1 MKNSQKQH
9 KNGTWPMASWYL
21 AGTLF
26 VLLLA
31 GCGDKQQVPGSAVK
45 ESKQAEP
52 ASKAAGTAKQKEE
65 GGEKRLVL
73 SADEIKKAGITLKSL
88 KLEDRPEYV
97 SVTAT
102 IQPNRNK
109 LAYISPRIPGRIVKV
124 GVEVGDAVRKGQVL
138 AVLDSVEL
146 GEARSVY
153 LQAASEEAVARAGFE
168 RAQRLHAD
176 NIIPEK
182 DYLRARAE
190 HEKAKASFRA
200 ASDKLRMVGVEPDKL
215 TGSVF
220 PLVAPFAGSV
230 IEKHAVLGSLREPE
244 EIVFTVADLSMLW
257 VEADL
262 AESDLAKVQNSALA
276 SVAVAA
282 YPGEVFNGRLVYVS
296 SVMDKATRTVK
307 ARIEVPNRDGRLKPE
322 MFATAT
328 IYTAFN
334 EKVLLVPENA
344 VLLVQG
350 QATLFVAEKGGYEA
364 RPVEIGER
372 RNGLVIIKSGVIA
385 GENVVVSG
393 AYALKARL
401 LKSQIGDAD

>member
-1 MKNSQKQH
+1 MKNSHKQR
-9 KNGTWPMASWYL
+9 KGSMGPMASWCL
-21 AGTLF
+21 ISTLS

-31 GCGDKQQVPGSAVK
+31 GCGDKQQAPGSAAK

-52 ASKAAGTAKQKEE
+52 ASKGAGTAKQKEE

-73 SADEIKKAGITLKSL
+73 SADEVKKAGITLKSI

-168 RAQRLHAD
+168 RAQRLQAD

-190 HEKAKASFRA
+190 HEKAKASLRA
-200 ASDKLRMVGVEPDKL
+200 SSDKLRMVGVEPDKL

-230 IEKHAVLGSLREPE
+230 IEKHAVMGSLREPE

-262 AESDLAKVQNSALA
+262 AESDLAKVKNSALA
-276 SVAVAA
+276 SVTVAA

-350 QATLFVAEKGGYEA
+350 QATLFVAEESGYEA
-364 RPVEIGER
+364 RPVEVGER
-372 RNGLVIIKSGVIA
+372 RNGLAIIKSGVIA

>member
-1 MKNSQKQH
+1 MKNSQKQR
-9 KNGTWPMASWYL
+9 KCGTGPMASWCL
-21 AGTLF
+21 AGALS

-31 GCGDKQQVPGSAVK
+31 GCGDKQQAPGSAAK

-146 GEARSVY
+146 GEARSAY
-153 LQAASEEAVARAGFE
+153 LQAASEAAVARAGFE
-168 RAQRLHAD
+168 RAQRLQAD

-190 HEKAKASFRA
+190 HEKAKASLRA
-200 ASDKLRMVGVEPDKL
+200 SSDKLRMVGVEPDKL

-230 IEKHAVLGSLREPE
+230 IEKHAVLGALREPE

-276 SVAVAA
+276 SVTVAA

-344 VLLVQG
+344 VVLVQG
-350 QATLFVAEKGGYEA
+350 QATLFVAEEGGYEA

-372 RNGLVIIKSGVIA
+372 RNGLAIIKSGVIA

>member
-1 MKNSQKQH
+1 MKNSQKQR
-9 KNGTWPMASWYL
+9 KNGTGRLASWCL
-21 AGTLF
+21 AGALS

-31 GCGDKQQVPGSAVK
+31 GCGDKQQAPGSAAK
-45 ESKQAEP
+45 ESTQSEP
-52 ASKAAGTAKQKEE
+52 ASKGAGTAKQEEE

-124 GVEVGDAVRKGQVL
+124 GVEVGDEVRKGQVL

-153 LQAASEEAVARAGFE
+153 LQAASEADVARAGFE
-168 RAQRLHAD
+168 RAQRLQAD

-190 HEKAKASFRA
+190 HEKAKASLRA
-200 ASDKLRMVGVEPDKL
+200 ASDKLRMVGVEPGKL
-215 TGSVF
+215 TGSAF

-230 IEKHAVLGSLREPE
+230 IEKRAILGSLREPE

-262 AESDLAKVQNSALA
+262 AESDLAKVKNSALA
-276 SVAVAA
+276 SVTVAA

-296 SVMDKATRTVK
+296 SVMDKETRTVK

-350 QATLFVAEKGGYEA
+350 QATLFVAEEGGYEA

-372 RNGLVIIKSGVIA
+372 RNGLAIIKSGVIA

>member
-1 MKNSQKQH
+1 MKNSHKQR
-9 KNGTWPMASWYL
+9 KNGTGRLASWCL
-21 AGTLF
+21 VSALS

-31 GCGDKQQVPGSAVK
+31 GCGDRQQAPGSAAK

-52 ASKAAGTAKQKEE
+52 ASKSAGTAKQKEE

-124 GVEVGDAVRKGQVL
+124 GVEVGDVVRKGQVL

-146 GEARSVY
+146 GEARSAY

-168 RAQRLHAD
+168 RAQRLQAD

-190 HEKAKASFRA
+190 HEKAKASLRA

-230 IEKHAVLGSLREPE
+230 IEKHAVLGALREPE
-244 EIVFTVADLSMLW
+244 EIVFTVADLSVLW

-262 AESDLAKVQNSALA
+262 AESDLSKVKNSALA
-276 SVAVAA
+276 SVTVAA

-296 SVMDKATRTVK
+296 SVMDKETRTVK

-344 VLLVQG
+344 VVLVQG
-350 QATLFVAEKGGYEA
+350 QATLFVAEEGGYEA

-372 RNGLVIIKSGVIA
+372 RNGLAIIKSGVIA

>member
-1 MKNSQKQH
+1 MKNSQKQR
-9 KNGTWPMASWYL
+9 KNGTGRLASWYL
-21 AGTLF
+21 AGALS

-31 GCGDKQQVPGSAVK
+31 GCGDRQQAPGSAAK

-52 ASKAAGTAKQKEE
+52 ASKAAGTAKQEEE

-73 SADEIKKAGITLKSL
+73 SADEIKKAGITLKNL

-146 GEARSVY
+146 GEARSAY

-190 HEKAKASFRA
+190 HEKAKASLRA
-200 ASDKLRMVGVEPDKL
+200 ASDKLRMVGVEPDKS

-230 IEKHAVLGSLREPE
+230 IEKHAVLGALREPE

-262 AESDLAKVQNSALA
+262 AESDLAKVKNSALA
-276 SVAVAA
+276 SVTVAA

-334 EKVLLVPENA
+334 DKVLLVPENA

-350 QATLFVAEKGGYEA
+350 QATLFVAEDGGYEA

-372 RNGLVIIKSGVIA
+372 RNGLAIIKSGVIA

>member
-9 KNGTWPMASWYL
+9 KCGSGRLASWCL
-21 AGTLF
+21 AGTLSL
-26 VLLLA
+26 LLLA
-31 GCGDKQQVPGSAVK
+31 GCGDKQQTPGSAPK

-52 ASKAAGTAKQKEE
+52 ASKDAGSAKQNEE

-88 KLEDRPEYV
+88 KLEDRPESV

-109 LAYISPRIPGRIVKV
+109 LAYISPRIPGRVVKV
-124 GVEVGDAVRKGQVL
+124 GVEVGDIVRKGQVL

-168 RAQRLHAD
+168 RAQRLHAES
-176 NIIPEK
+176 IIPEK

-190 HEKAKASFRA
+190 HEKAKASLRA
-200 ASDKLRMVGVEPDKL
+200 SSDKLRMVGVEPDKL

-230 IEKHAVLGSLREPE
+230 IEKHAILGALREPE

-276 SVAVAA
+276 SVTVAA

-296 SVMDKATRTVK
+296 SVMDKETRTVK
-307 ARIEVPNRDGRLKPE
+307 ARIEVPNKDGRLKPE
-322 MFATAT
+322 MFATAM

-350 QATLFVAEKGGYEA
+350 QATLFVAEEGGYEA

-372 RNGLVIIKSGVIA
+372 RNGLAIIKSGVIA

>member
-1 MKNSQKQH
+1 
-9 KNGTWPMASWYL
+9 MASWCL
-21 AGTLF
+21 AGVLS

-31 GCGDKQQVPGSAVK
+31 GCGDKQQAPGSATK

-52 ASKAAGTAKQKEE
+52 ASKAAGSANRKEE
-65 GGEKRLVL
+65 GGEKRLIL
-73 SADEIKKAGITLKSL
+73 SEDEIKKAGITLKSL
-88 KLEDRPEYV
+88 ALQDRPESV

-109 LAYISPRIPGRIVKV
+109 LAYISPRIPGRVVKV
-124 GVEVGDAVRKGQVL
+124 GVEVGDIVRKGQVL

-146 GEARSVY
+146 GEARSAY
-153 LQAASEEAVARAGFE
+153 LQAASEETVARAGFE
-168 RAQRLHAD
+168 RAQRLQAD

-190 HEKAKASFRA
+190 HEKAKASLRA

-276 SVAVAA
+276 SVTVAA

-296 SVMDKATRTVK
+296 SVMDKETRTVK

-350 QATLFVAEKGGYEA
+350 QPTLFVAEEGGYEA